1 MEATMKIIMIAAIGN
16 QGQLGLN
23 GIIPWDLPEDRA
35 IFRDTIKGKHA
46 IVGYNTYSGIAKLL
60 PLCTTYLINNK
71 DLQGS
76 RTMINTAIKHA
87 KRAGISELFVVGGGR
102 LYKELM
108 PIADMLYISHVAY
121 DGVADVFFPEIEP
134 DKWDK
139 EILDSGD
146 QCTYSIYHRIN
157 T

>member
-1 MEATMKIIMIAAIGN
+1 MKIIMIAAIGN

-35 IFRDTIKGKHA
+35 IFRDTIKGKHT
-46 IVGYNTYSGIAKLL
+46 IVGYNTFLGIVKLL
-60 PLCTTYLINNK
+60 PLCTNYLISNR

-76 RTMINTAIKHA
+76 RVMINTAIKHA
-87 KRAGISELFVVGGGR
+87 NKAGVSELFVIGGGK
-102 LYKELM
+102 LYAELM
-108 PIADMLYISHVAY
+108 PIADMLYISHVNY

-134 DKWDK
+134 DKWYE
-139 EILDSGD
+139 EILDSVD